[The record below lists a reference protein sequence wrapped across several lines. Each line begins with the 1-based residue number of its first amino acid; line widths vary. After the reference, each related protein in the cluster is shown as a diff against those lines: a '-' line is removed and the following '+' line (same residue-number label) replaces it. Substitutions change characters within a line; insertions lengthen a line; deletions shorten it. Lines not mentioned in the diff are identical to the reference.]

1 MRVLD
6 PGRFKARGRTGS
18 VYLVALI
25 RQTVKSRRA
34 NRRLV
39 WSWREELNLQPAVY
53 KTAALP
59 LSYASPFMISP
70 SYLLSPLC
78 CPVKCFG
85 LVHVKVLSLP
95 IRRLCQVSLLDV
107 IVSLPHLR
115 ERVPHNLHSRGGVH
129 TRTSQVGCGT
139 VSQGM
144 EPKPTISL
152 SHVLVPSRP
161 PVYNTG
167 SIWPLSL
174 LRLPCPSPFVP
185 TVASLGRVS
194 HLLRA

>member
-1 MRVLD
+1 M
-6 PGRFKARGRTGS
+6 
-18 VYLVALI
+18 
-25 RQTVKSRRA
+25 KSCRA

-59 LSYASPFMISP
+59 LSYASPLMISR

-85 LVHVKVLSLP
+85 RVHVKVLSLP

-115 ERVPHNLHSRGGVH
+115 GRVPHNLHSRGGVH

-139 VSQGM
+139 VSQVM

-174 LRLPCPSPFVP
+174 LRLPCPFPFVP